1 MCRHISYVVIVH
13 LDSWETRTLQGLFLC
28 SFFSDNNEG
37 SSSSNQPIFA
47 MAGDGTSSDVKIPA
61 VLLFFEEGQILRR
74 AVTALEDTNRSL
86 RVRLAAKASG
96 QGWYNR
102 VLKWWRH
109 KKDFFFSEL
118 VVFYRLFGRT
128 YLKKIHTQNIDWIKQ
143 LRYGLLKCESLHTEL
158 SYLVLFPQVRDQL

>member
-1 MCRHISYVVIVH
+1 MWVSTSHTVCCYISLRLIPG
-13 LDSWETRTLQGLFLC
+13 ETITLQGLFLC
-28 SFFSDNNEG
+28 FFFSDNNEG

-74 AVTALEDTNRSL
+74 AVIALEDTNRSL

-109 KKDFFFSEL
+109 KKDFFFWTS
-118 VVFYRLFGRT
+118 
-128 YLKKIHTQNIDWIKQ
+128 
-143 LRYGLLKCESLHTEL
+143 GLLSIVRKNLSEKNPHANIGSLL
-158 SYLVLFPQVRDQL
+158 D

>member
-1 MCRHISYVVIVH
+1 MWVSTSHTVCCYSSLRLIPG
-13 LDSWETRTLQGLFLC
+13 ETRTLQGLFLC

-74 AVTALEDTNRSL
+74 AVIALEDTNRSL

-109 KKDFFFSEL
+109 KKEFIFWTSGLLSIVRKNLSEKNPHAK
-118 VVFYRLFGRT
+118 YRLF
-128 YLKKIHTQNIDWIKQ
+128 I
-143 LRYGLLKCESLHTEL
+143 GLNNWDMGFWSVNLSILNSLI
-158 SYLVLFPQVRDQL
+158 